1 MLRLERNYHNI
12 YLHQGIKVVQ
22 ARPIMLQQS
31 HLYIANRADLKFTSN
46 MESKRS
52 DEQLMQQYAKGD
64 VLAFEQLYARHKGG
78 LYRYCLRQLNNKAKA
93 EECFQEVWM
102 KLINS
107 RVNYQPKA
115 LFTTYLYRIAQNH
128 MIDTFRKNKK
138 LKMEVELEDCHYSNH
153 EPEQN
158 DISTELI
165 QQKQYQQLRFH
176 IESLP
181 LEQKTALLLQLD
193 AGLSL
198 EDIANV
204 LDCGRETVKS
214 RLRYATKRLKDLLG
228 EFV

>member
-1 MLRLERNYHNI
+1 MEKQ
-12 YLHQGIKVVQ
+12 LH
-22 ARPIMLQQS
+22 
-31 HLYIANRADLKFTSN
+31 IANQTDLKFTSC
-46 MESKRS
+46 MDKEIS

-64 VLAFEQLYARHKGG
+64 ALAFEQLYERHKGG
-78 LYRYCLRQLNNKAKA
+78 LYRYCLRQLTNKAIA

-128 MIDTFRKNKK
+128 IIDTFRKNKK
-138 LKMEVELEDCHYSNH
+138 LHQEVELEETFHSAMVDA
-153 EPEQN
+153 EQS
-158 DISTELI
+158 DITSELI
-165 QQKQYQQLRFH
+165 EKKQYQQLRSQ

-181 LEQKTALLLQLD
+181 IDQKTALLLKMD

-198 EDIANV
+198 EEIANV

-214 RLRYATKRLKDLLG
+214 KLRYATKRLKDLLG
-228 EFV
+228 ELV